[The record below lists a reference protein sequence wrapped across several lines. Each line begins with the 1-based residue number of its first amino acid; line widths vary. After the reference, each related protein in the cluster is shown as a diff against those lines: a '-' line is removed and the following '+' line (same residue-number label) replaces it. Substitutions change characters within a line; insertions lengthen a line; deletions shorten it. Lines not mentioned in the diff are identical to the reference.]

1 MMKLIDIT
9 KLAGGRVAS
18 QLTSLFERAFLNMMD
33 PNTDQSKKRVID
45 LRIVMEKNPDDDSCK
60 MSFQSS
66 FKPVPHTPC
75 QTMVA
80 FGRNHNTNEV
90 VMNEYGVGNVNGQMN
105 LEDMCDE
112 DGVIKEGFA
121 VKDLRKRNNVVNMT
135 KEA

>member
-1 MMKLIDIT
+1 MMKPIDLT
-9 KLAGGRVAS
+9 KIAGGRLIS

-33 PNTDQSKKRVID
+33 PNTDQKKKRVID
-45 LRIVMEKNPDDDSCK
+45 LKIVMEKNPDDDSCK
-60 MSFQSS
+60 ISFHSS

-80 FGRNHNTNEV
+80 FGRNHSTNEV
-90 VMNEYGVGNVNGQMN
+90 VMNEYGVGNVKGQMN

-112 DGVIKEGFA
+112 DGVINDGFS
-121 VKDLRKRNNVVNMT
+121 VKDLRKRNVVNMT